1 MADKTPQTQTTATP
15 TASSPEARGSSAA
28 PAASNT
34 TKAESMYSPGSP
46 EALLEAAFAAA
57 EASTET
63 DSPQETRGRETSTP
77 TKDEVNDDDSEEH
90 TEETEETDTEETSD
104 EDATEDEVTEETTE
118 TETDD
123 TVELDDVDELTA
135 EAMKKVKGADKV
147 PKGFIKRLVKQSAQI
162 RDLKTQLKESTAI
175 TIAPTPASPLAD
187 VETLDALDSRV
198 QAARKV
204 KAWCKEHAE
213 GATITRNGAEVELT
227 ADDVQAHLA
236 HAEAELDAFAD
247 RKIALTERASTRPW
261 ETAERILP
269 EMFKA
274 GSQEQRL
281 AAHLLQTCPE
291 IKTRFNDFEVVLAYA
306 LQGHRIA
313 TEEASGK
320 AKYVRMELDAK
331 GKPIVPTGTKTT
343 AQPVKPKPK
352 PPQSPQTNRPAL
364 QTGSTTQTSVKEAI
378 AALPAD
384 ASEEDRARA
393 ALKAAFGEQ

>member
-1 MADKTPQTQTTATP
+1 MADQTTQTQTTATP
-15 TASSPEARGSSAA
+15 TASSPEARGASADT
-28 PAASNT
+28 AAST
-34 TKAESMYSPGSP
+34 AAKTETKRSLNASI
-46 EALLEAAFAAA
+46 EAAFAAA
-57 EASTET
+57 EAAPET
-63 DSPQETRGRETSTP
+63 NTQATRGREAP
-77 TKDEVNDDDSEEH
+77 TTTEEEVTNDDSEEH
-90 TEETEETDTEETSD
+90 TEETSEETETEETSE
-104 EDATEDEVTEETTE
+104 EDATEDEVTEDTTE
-118 TETDD
+118 TEEDE

-175 TIAPTPASPLAD
+175 TIAPTPASPLSD

-227 ADDVQAHLA
+227 ADDVQARLA
-236 HAEAELDAFAD
+236 HAEAELDAYAD

-269 EMFKA
+269 DMFKA
-274 GSQEQRL
+274 GSPENKL
-281 AAHLLQTCPE
+281 AKHLLQTCPE

-306 LQGHRIA
+306 LKGHRIA

-343 AQPVKPKPK
+343 AAQVMPKPK
-352 PPQSPQTNRPAL
+352 TPASPQATRPAL
-364 QTGSTTQTSVKEAI
+364 QTGAATKRTRDEVI
-378 AALPAD
+378 AAMPPALRKD
-384 ASEEDRARA
+384 PEARLRALIENAEA
-393 ALKAAFGEQ
+393 A